1 MPAPNDLIGDARRHA
16 IDICTAQLA
25 DSADA
30 THRELLRVLDAIG
43 DDANQIYALYRVLM
57 GAVAASVMVTAE
69 DTADDPQ
76 SQRANAV
83 TIVRDLINN
92 LELGIR

>member
-1 MPAPNDLIGDARRHA
+1 MPASNDLIGDARRHA

-69 DTADDPQ
+69 DTAEDRK
-76 SQRANAV
+76 STRLNSSHR
-83 TIVRDLINN
+83 T
-92 LELGIR
+92 

>member
-1 MPAPNDLIGDARRHA
+1 MEPRGLVLVRRKAGGGAMAPTD
-16 IDICTAQLA
+16 
-25 DSADA
+25 
-30 THRELLRVLDAIG
+30 ELLRVLDAIG

-57 GAVAASVMVTAE
+57 GAVAASVMVTAD